1 MSSSYGDGG
10 FFFLKPVGAGPGYP
24 GSTSGY
30 GELAFDGQVYTDGKE
45 YPVQAPLRLGYGDAD
60 YGVQVNLGS
69 YPTKTLDL
77 FQRKSLVLDWRRMQN
92 TPTQLAMLEQAR
104 KAARGTAKR
113 LRDTGNFP
121 EKWITNG
128 TRVKD
133 LNSMKYIDGWWLS
146 TEEQRNAYKE
156 WKHYDAVAS
165 YYAEGYE
172 WLRRQRPYVGP
183 SALQTRPAPMPPPV
197 VRQGFRP
204 TPQTI
209 PSDLRGALARLMARR
224 AQARTQAELRALQME
239 IARLQQ
245 MLMMQAAAAQQTAP
259 AITQMPPVGM
269 ATAPMMQ
276 APMMQAPM
284 MEAPAST
291 MVPEGAVQAM
301 PDAEEAKEKQVV
313 GLDAAA
319 GASTEEPTF
328 LEKYGLFLGLGALA
342 AGGYYYMNRDK
353 SKV

>member
-30 GELAFDGQVYTDGKE
+30 GELAFDGQVYSDGKE

-60 YGVQVNLGS
+60 YGVQVNMGS

-92 TPTQLAMLEQAR
+92 TPTQLAMLEQSR
-104 KAARGTAKR
+104 KAARDTAKR
-113 LRDTGNFP
+113 LRDASNFP
-121 EKWITNG
+121 ERWITNG
-128 TRVKD
+128 TKVKD

-156 WKHYDAVAS
+156 WKHYDAVAA
-165 YYAEGYE
+165 YYAEGIA
-172 WLRRQRPYVGP
+172 WLRRQRPYVAP
-183 SALQTRPAPMPPPV
+183 SGV

-276 APMMQAPM
+276 APTMQAPM
-284 MEAPAST
+284 MEVPAPT

-301 PDAEEAKEKQVV
+301 PDAEEVKEKQVV

-342 AGGYYYMNRDK
+342 VGGYWYMNREK
-353 SKV
+353 KV